1 MLFSTC
7 GENYYFDLD
16 KLEKEIELVK
26 SSEETTGE
34 TQFHLV
40 KYEMIKMMME
50 VILTESE
57 SIDEKLG
64 PNNSELTIP
73 FKISFNT
80 LRVKNI
86 INKL

>member
-1 MLFSTC
+1 MLFNTF
-7 GENYYFDLD
+7 GENYYIDLD
-16 KLEKEIELVK
+16 KLEKEIELD
-26 SSEETTGE
+26 SATGE

-40 KYEMIKMMME
+40 KYEMIKMMLE
-50 VILTESE
+50 TVLTESE
-57 SIDEKLG
+57 SVDEKLG

>member
-1 MLFSTC
+1 MLFSTF
-7 GENYYFDLD
+7 GDNYYFDLD
-16 KLEKEIELVK
+16 KLEKEIELDVA
-26 SSEETTGE
+26 TGE

-40 KYEMIKMMME
+40 KYEMIKMMVE
-50 VILTESE
+50 TILTESE
-57 SIDEKLG
+57 SVDEKLG

-86 INKL
+86 INKI

>member
-1 MLFSTC
+1 MLFSTF

-16 KLEKEIELVK
+16 KLEKEIELIK

-57 SIDEKLG
+57 PIDEKLG